1 MITREQLVREFSQA
15 LDDGDAALFAGAGLS
30 VGAKLVD
37 WRGLLRSVAHDLD
50 LDIDEE
56 HDLIAVA
63 QYEVNKSRSRYRL
76 NKAILEEFSKH
87 VEASNNH
94 RLIAQMPFEVIWT
107 TNYDS
112 LIEDSLKAG
121 GRRVDVKGV
130 VKKLALHT
138 RRAEVTV
145 YKMHG
150 DVSNPD
156 DAVLTKDDYENY
168 EFERSAFTDL
178 LRSDLTRYTFLFLGF
193 SFTDPNIEYV
203 LARLRRML
211 HGVQKHHFCILR
223 RPAEPDDPGKKSQHA
238 RELAKFAHRV
248 EDLKRFGIQTHV
260 ISDFQELEEILA
272 TLRNKCALKN
282 VMVSGSAHDFSPL
295 GRERLEEFAR
305 KLGHQL
311 IERGFNLVSGF
322 GLNIGGACILGAY
335 EAAQVGSVRSI
346 SDRLLLRPFPQH
358 LPPDRTEAVFAR
370 VRRDLMEH
378 TGAIIF
384 LAGNK
389 LYPGETSPR
398 VAEGV
403 MREFEMAKASRR
415 VMIPVPSTGHAAAVI
430 WAAMKPNLTELF
442 PDPSVDANF
451 AVLEDGARTDEAM
464 IDAIFAILAK
474 STKPTQAQSA

>member
-1 MITREQLVREFSQA
+1 MITREQLIREFSQA

-37 WRGLLRSVAHDLD
+37 WRGLLRSVAHDLE

-76 NKAILEEFSKH
+76 NKAILEEFNKH

-94 RLIAQMPFEVIWT
+94 RVIAQMPFEVIWT
-107 TNYDS
+107 TNYDT
-112 LIEDSLKAG
+112 LIEDALKTAR
-121 GRRVDVKGV
+121 RRVDVKGV
-130 VKKLALHT
+130 VKKLAQHT

-150 DVSNPD
+150 DVNNPD

-178 LRSDLTRYTFLFLGF
+178 LRSDLTRYMFLFLGF

-211 HGVQKHHFCILR
+211 HGVQKQHFCILR
-223 RPAEPDDPGKKSQHA
+223 RPPEPADPAKKAQHG

-260 ISDFQELEEILA
+260 ISEFRELDEILA
-272 TLRNKCALKN
+272 ILRNKCALKN
-282 VMVSGSAHDFSPL
+282 VLISGSAQDFFPF
-295 GRERLEEFAR
+295 GQERLEQFAR

-358 LPPDRTEAVFAR
+358 LPQDQTGTVFAQIR
-370 VRRDLMEH
+370 KDLMEH
-378 TGAIIF
+378 SGAVVF

-389 LYPGETSPR
+389 LHPGESCPR

-403 MREFEMAKASRR
+403 MQEFGLAKASNR
-415 VMIPVPSTGHAAAVI
+415 VMIPVPCTGHAAAVI
-430 WAAMKPNLTELF
+430 WAEMKPKLADF
-442 PDPSVDANF
+442 YADISVEADF
-451 AVLEDGARTDEAM
+451 AVLEDGAQTDEAM
-464 IDAIFAILAK
+464 IDAIFAILSK
-474 STKPTQAQSA
+474 STKPTKAKSA